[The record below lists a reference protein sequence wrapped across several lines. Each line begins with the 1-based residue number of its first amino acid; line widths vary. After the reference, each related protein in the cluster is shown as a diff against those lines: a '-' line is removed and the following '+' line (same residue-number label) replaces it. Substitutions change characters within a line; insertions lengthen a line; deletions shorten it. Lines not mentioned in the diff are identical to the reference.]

1 MAQSISGD
9 GGTVRSRS
17 PCLAGSSQAPIPDA
31 GYYDWRKISGLEAP
45 WRPRSAFW
53 CGMSS
58 EIDGSRLKQASR
70 LVAIKGNE
78 YRPAVDQNDHGG
90 HRHIGLALP
99 PVRRDRR
106 RRAMEFGLRRTR
118 RPWLGVRR
126 AQAYECHKFCR
137 SEIESSIRRVPAAST
152 DSPPGI
158 RRPR

>member
-1 MAQSISGD
+1 MSSWNPSWLIQVMAQSISGD

-78 YRPAVDQNDHGG
+78 YRPAVYENDQCGQ
-90 HRHIGLALP
+90 RTIGLSLP
-99 PVRRDRR
+99 PVHRGRSRCARGFWLRDNSRR
-106 RRAMEFGLRRTR
+106 
-118 RPWLGVRR
+118 WLWV
-126 AQAYECHKFCR
+126 CH
-137 SEIESSIRRVPAAST
+137 VLAHQL
-152 DSPPGI
+152 
-158 RRPR
+158 